1 MYVYLEATQLD
12 GVTAE
17 FTCLTNG
24 TVTAIVPRLVN
35 FADAIWPDPVKQ
47 TNKIYD
53 RLQNAFFKKTVSTGV
68 EFYTLFRKNKIALRH
83 CMRTCGRVR

>member
-1 MYVYLEATQLD
+1 MYVYLKATQLD

-53 RLQNAFFKKTVSTGV
+53 RLQNAFFFKLYPRELS
-68 EFYTLFRKNKIALRH
+68 FILCFARIR
-83 CMRTCGRVR
+83 

>member
-35 FADAIWPDPVKQ
+35 FADAI
-47 TNKIYD
+47 
-53 RLQNAFFKKTVSTGV
+53 
-68 EFYTLFRKNKIALRH
+68 
-83 CMRTCGRVR
+83 